1 MRDAEL
7 GGFRLSNREAVG
19 NGRWW
24 GGEPI
29 WITAQK
35 AGMRSATMFWPGSE
49 AAIGGVRPS
58 QWRPFDK
65 DVPGRQRV
73 DQLLAWPAAPAAT
86 RPPIVALYLA
96 TGESARAWLGTDS
109 RHAPTAYVRGRGA
122 SRHCA

>member
-1 MRDAEL
+1 MSRRQTRSTRTDSLVPVTALVRAEL
-7 GGFRLSNREAVG
+7 GGFRLSNREAVS

-58 QWRPFDK
+58 QWRPFRSDEHTSELQSLMRISYAVFCLK
-65 DVPGRQRV
+65 QNNKY
-73 DQLLAWPAAPAAT
+73 T
-86 RPPIVALYLA
+86 IHTSNTIIYKY
-96 TGESARAWLGTDS
+96 T
-109 RHAPTAYVRGRGA
+109 
-122 SRHCA
+122 